1 MRVRFS
7 RNRLWTPPEDRR
19 LTVSYKADMEL
30 TVKRAWGEQMV
41 KDGDAEEIETPAR
54 EPEKRPLSPAQTKAL
69 DGDRDGAAGG
79 SLPKATRPKA
89 D

>member
-1 MRVRFS
+1 MRVRFT

-54 EPEKRPLSPAQTKAL
+54 EPEKKAVERSP
-69 DGDRDGAAGG
+69 DESDGAAGG